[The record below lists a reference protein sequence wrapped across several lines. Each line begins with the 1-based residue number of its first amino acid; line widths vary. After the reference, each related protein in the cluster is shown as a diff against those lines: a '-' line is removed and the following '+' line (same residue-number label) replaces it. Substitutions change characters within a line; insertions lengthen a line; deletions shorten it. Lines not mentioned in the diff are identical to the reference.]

1 MDYEILYVPEN
12 DFKTFVRSRPYELIS
27 IPGEDGERH
36 MRWLVEVDGVKKIV
50 RPEGAKE
57 L

>member
-27 IPGEDGERH
+27 ILGEDGERH